1 MTHTRLTVGR
11 GSGQRHRALQFES
24 RALTAAVVLGLRLD
38 GIKAALSHRL
48 FQVDDDSL
56 DAARCHPFPDV
67 VDVRLVWLAEVSAE
81 GKHLQA
87 LLHKAL
93 AHGLGVEATRHAHA
107 HLLALEILV

>member
-1 MTHTRLTVGR
+1 MAFTSPAHVTKRPIPVVFQSAENTHTRLTVGR

-56 DAARCHPFPDV
+56 DAAR
-67 VDVRLVWLAEVSAE
+67 
-81 GKHLQA
+81 
-87 LLHKAL
+87 
-93 AHGLGVEATRHAHA
+93 
-107 HLLALEILV
+107 